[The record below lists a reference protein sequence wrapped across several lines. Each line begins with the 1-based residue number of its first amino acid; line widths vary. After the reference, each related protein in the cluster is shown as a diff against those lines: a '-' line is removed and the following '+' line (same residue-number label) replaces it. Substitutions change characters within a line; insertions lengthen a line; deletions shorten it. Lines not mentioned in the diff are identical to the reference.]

1 MAEES
6 GRFRAALGGF
16 NRRDVAQYI
25 EKTAREHREQ
35 IEALQAELEQARKEK
50 AELEAELEGLRSH
63 SGDLADQEAKVRAS
77 LEESTQSLTH
87 MRGELQVTQ
96 GHLAIAKKQLG
107 DLQGK
112 VSQLEPMAKQ
122 YEVLKDRVATVELD
136 AHRQAQ
142 ETVAQAEAQAR
153 QIRRDAVAGM
163 AELCREYEALRG
175 KLSDFV
181 LRAEETQRAFDAQ
194 EETYLVLRRR
204 TEEEQP

>member
-1 MAEES
+1 MAEKM
-6 GRFRAALGGF
+6 GQFRSALGGF

-25 EKTAREHREQ
+25 EKTAKEHREQ
-35 IEALQAELEQARKEK
+35 LEALQAELEQTRKEK
-50 AELEAELEGLRSH
+50 EALAAELGDLRSH

-77 LEESTQSLTH
+77 LEESTRSLTH

-136 AHRQAQ
+136 AHRKAQ
-142 ETVAQAEAQAR
+142 ETVAQAEAQAV
-153 QIRRDAVAGM
+153 QIRKDAVAGM
-163 AELCREYEALRG
+163 AELCREYEALRET
-175 KLSDFV
+175 LSGFV
-181 LRAEETQRAFDAQ
+181 QRAEETQRAFDAQ
-194 EETYLVLRRR
+194 EETYQVLRRR

>member
-1 MAEES
+1 MADKI
-6 GRFRAALGGF
+6 GQFRAALVGF

-25 EKTAREHREQ
+25 EKMAKEHREQ
-35 IEALQAELEQARKEK
+35 IEALQAELEQTRSEREALA
-50 AELEAELEGLRSH
+50 AELGDLRSH

-77 LEESTQSLTH
+77 LEESTQSLAH
-87 MRGELQVTQ
+87 LRGELQVTQ
-96 GHLAIAKKQLG
+96 GHLAMAKKQLG

-112 VSQLEPMAKQ
+112 VAQLEPMANQ

>member
-1 MAEES
+1 MAEEN

-25 EKTAREHREQ
+25 EKMAKEHREQ
-35 IEALQAELEQARKEK
+35 VEALQAELEQTRKEK
-50 AELEAELEGLRSH
+50 EALAAELEGLRSH

-77 LEESTQSLTH
+77 LEESTRSLSH
-87 MRGELQVTQ
+87 LRGELQVTQ
-96 GHLAIAKKQLG
+96 GHLAMAKKQLG

-112 VSQLEPMAKQ
+112 VAQLEPMAKQ
-122 YEVLKDRVATVELD
+122 FEVLKDRVATVELD
-136 AHRQAQ
+136 AHRKAQ
-142 ETVAQAEAQAR
+142 ETVAQAEAQVLKV
-153 QIRRDAVAGM
+153 RRDAVAGM

-194 EETYLVLRRR
+194 EEAYQALRRR
-204 TEEEQP
+204 TEEEEP

>member
-1 MAEES
+1 MADKI
-6 GRFRAALGGF
+6 GQFRAALVGF

-25 EKTAREHREQ
+25 EKMAKEHREQ
-35 IEALQAELEQARKEK
+35 IEALQAELEQTRSEREALA
-50 AELEAELEGLRSH
+50 AELGDLRSH

-77 LEESTQSLTH
+77 LEESTQSLAH
-87 MRGELQVTQ
+87 LRGELQVTQ
-96 GHLAIAKKQLG
+96 GHLAMAKKQLG
-107 DLQGK
+107 DLQEK
-112 VSQLEPMAKQ
+112 VAQLEPMANQ
-122 YEVLKDRVATVELD
+122 YEILKDRVATVELD

-142 ETVAQAEAQAR
+142 ETVAQAEAQAQ
-153 QIRRDAVAGM
+153 QIRKEAVAGM

-204 TEEEQP
+204 TEEEQS